1 MPYLIDGHNLVPKLG
16 LRLDAADDELEL
28 IEFLQEYSRRSR
40 KAIEV
45 YFDGALPGQAASRK
59 FGQVTAH
66 FVSRRSTADAAI
78 IARLRTLGR
87 AARNWTVV
95 SSDRE
100 VLEAALAYRAVRETS
115 EQFASRLR
123 RDQSAQAARKQ
134 RGPQRMDGGMSEDE
148 LKQWMEVF
156 KKR

>member
-28 IEFLQEYSRRSR
+28 IGILQEYSRTSR
-40 KAIEV
+40 KTIEV
-45 YFDGALPGQAASRK
+45 YFDGALPGKAASRK
-59 FGQVTAH
+59 FGQLTAH

-87 AARNWTVV
+87 GAKNWTVV
-95 SSDRE
+95 SSDGE
-100 VLEAALAYRAVRETS
+100 VLEAALACRAVRETS

-123 RDQSAQAARKQ
+123 RDQRVQAARKQ
-134 RGPQRMDGGMSEDE
+134 MGPQRTEWGMSDDE
-148 LKQWMEVF
+148 IKHWLEVF
-156 KKR
+156 KKG